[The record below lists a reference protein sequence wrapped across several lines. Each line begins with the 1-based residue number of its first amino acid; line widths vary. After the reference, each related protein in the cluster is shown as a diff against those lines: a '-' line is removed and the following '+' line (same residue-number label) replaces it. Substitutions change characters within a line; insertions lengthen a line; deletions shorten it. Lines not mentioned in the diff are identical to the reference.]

1 MNSLNRITT
10 TILATVAVTSV
21 SAAFADPKNDT
32 EIERVAVTGS
42 RILSIEAGSPSPVT
56 VIDKDFILASG
67 ATDISELLN
76 KLPSMAPGLSS
87 GTSNYNGNAGMSTQD
102 LRGQGTK
109 RTLTLVNGRRH
120 VGSIPGESTVDMSS
134 IPTGLIERI
143 EILTGGA
150 SSIYGADAVA
160 GVVNIITKKDYV
172 GSSLNVSTGITS
184 RSDGEKAGL
193 NFLHGL
199 NFDDNKGNTTFYF
212 SYNKE
217 NEVNA
222 KDRPYTNSNWAYY
235 PNPEH
240 LALRKK
246 LLAEGMSPNEVTD
259 ITDNDDIPNNLMARR
274 YSITASP
281 TTVVFIGGAAYTF
294 NPDGSMRPVKLG
306 KSGELYRPENG
317 LTGVQTD
324 EGGEQLGAY
333 EFQRLQVPVEKL
345 MFNNTINYEFD
356 SGILFTMDSKYV
368 KTKSESRVFPASL
381 YGSVPLSR
389 DNAFIQSDLAA
400 KMDEFNMTSLPI
412 ARHFTEMGAQG
423 NDFER
428 DVYQIVAALQ
438 GDFNDN
444 WRWEF
449 YAQYGKATADST
461 TINSY
466 YEDRWLASFDA
477 VLDTNGNAV
486 CRASIDSSAAPTAG
500 NDYSNCVPHDVFKP
514 MTQEVLDYIG
524 LEHTSSQ
531 SQSQHVFHFNTS
543 GDLFELP
550 AGPLAVSVGVEYRKE
565 KSATNPSE
573 VFRQGIGQSYA
584 IVKPVV
590 GSYDVKDVFA
600 EFNIPL
606 LADMTFAKNLD
617 LNVSARSAH
626 YSEAGQNT
634 SWNLGTVWKPI
645 DDITLRVSRSRS
657 ARAPNINEQFTTE
670 GQGFEW
676 LYQPCSQNRIK
687 TAEAHVVENCKKL
700 GVNVF
705 TNADGETTSDIRW
718 YQPGNIVTSGNKELE
733 VETANTLTAGV
744 VLAPEA
750 IENLEVTFDYWDIKL
765 DGLIDMFN
773 VPTVVDACVEQT
785 SLDNQ
790 FCKLL
795 TRLPNGIIT
804 DVELK
809 TLNLNQRRTSG
820 LDIITNY
827 KLDAFGGQIGLN
839 SIVQKLI
846 RRDIQTDPTLDL
858 EPTKGLFAFPEWKA
872 TLSLSYQNEL
882 FRIGSS
888 TRYVGKQKRRQTYN
902 ASIASPFETPS
913 VIYTDLT
920 ASYFYSDKLRFNLGT
935 NNVFDKKTPQM
946 PDAYSGGGN
955 YYLGTE
961 GGLFDTLGRTYFAN
975 LNWTF

>member
-1 MNSLNRITT
+1 MSNINIITKTLIASFAVSSIHAASANSN
-10 TILATVAVTSV
+10 S
-21 SAAFADPKNDT
+21 D
-32 EIERVAVTGS
+32 IERIAVTGS
-42 RILSIEAGSPSPVT
+42 RILSIEAESPSPVT
-56 VIDKDFILASG
+56 VLDQEFILASG

-160 GVVNIITKKDYV
+160 GVVNIITKKDFV
-172 GSSLNVSTGITS
+172 GSKLNVSGGITS
-184 RSDGEKAGL
+184 RSDGEKKGV

-199 NFDDNKGNTTFYF
+199 NFNNNKGNATFYV
-212 SYNKE
+212 SYNE
-217 NEVNA
+217 EEEVNA
-222 KDRPYTNSNWAYY
+222 KDRPYTNSNWSFY

-240 LALRKK
+240 VEKRKK
-246 LLAEGMSPNEVTD
+246 LLGEGMKAEKVTEL
-259 ITDNDDIPNNLMARR
+259 TDTDDIPNNLTARR

-281 TTVVFIGGAAYTF
+281 TTVVFIGGVAYTF

-306 KSGELYRPENG
+306 NSGKLFRPENG
-317 LTGVQTD
+317 LTGAQTD

-356 SGILFTMDSKYV
+356 SGIFFSMDSKYV
-368 KTKSESRVFPASL
+368 KTESESRLFPASL

-389 DNAFIQSDLAA
+389 DNAFIRPDLGE
-400 KMDEFNMTSLPI
+400 KMDEFEMTSLPI

-423 NDFER
+423 SDYKR
-428 DVYQIVAALQ
+428 DVYQIVASLQ
-438 GDFNDN
+438 GDFGND

-477 VLDTNGNAV
+477 VLDENGNAV
-486 CRASIDSSAAPTAG
+486 CRAAIDETAAPKAG

-514 MTQEVLDYIG
+514 MTQEVIDYIG

-531 SQSQHVFHFNTS
+531 SQSQQVLHFNTS
-543 GDLFELP
+543 GELFETW
-550 AGPLAVSVGVEYRKE
+550 AGPIAMSVGVEYRKE
-565 KSATNPSE
+565 KSETSPSE
-573 VFRQGIGQSYA
+573 VLRQGIGQSYA
-584 IVKPVV
+584 VARPVI
-590 GSYDVKDVFA
+590 GSYDVKDIFA

-606 LADMTFAKNLD
+606 LRDQPLAESLD
-617 LNVSARSAH
+617 LNLSARSAH

-634 SWNLGTVWKPI
+634 SWNVGAVWKPI
-645 DDITLRVSRSRS
+645 EDITLRLSRSRS
-657 ARAPNINEQFTTE
+657 ARAPNINEQFTTVGE
-670 GQGFEW
+670 GFEW

-687 TAEAHVVENCKKL
+687 TAKANVVENCKKL

-705 TNADGETTSDIRW
+705 TNEDGETTSDIRW
-718 YQPGNIVTSGNKELE
+718 YQPGNIVSSGNKELE

-744 VLAPEA
+744 VITPKA
-750 IENLEVTFDYWDIKL
+750 IENFEVTFDYWDIRL
-765 DGLIDMFN
+765 DGLIDQFN
-773 VPTVVDACVEQT
+773 VATVVDACVEQD

-795 TRLPNGIIT
+795 TRQPNGIIT

-827 KLDAFGGQIGLN
+827 KFNAFAGEIGIN
-839 SIVQKLI
+839 TIIQKLI

-858 EPTKGLFAFPEWKA
+858 EPTTGLFAFPEWKA
-872 TLSLSYQNEL
+872 TLSLSYQNDM
-882 FRIGSS
+882 FRVGSS
-888 TRYVGKQKRRQTYN
+888 TRYVGKQKRRKDYD
-902 ASIASPFETPS
+902 ASFAMPFETPTM
-913 VIYTDLT
+913 IYTDLT
-920 ASYFYSDKLRFNLGT
+920 ASYFYSDKLRFNIGA

-955 YYLGTE
+955 YYLGTD
-961 GGLFDTLGRTYFAN
+961 GGLFDTIGRTYFAN